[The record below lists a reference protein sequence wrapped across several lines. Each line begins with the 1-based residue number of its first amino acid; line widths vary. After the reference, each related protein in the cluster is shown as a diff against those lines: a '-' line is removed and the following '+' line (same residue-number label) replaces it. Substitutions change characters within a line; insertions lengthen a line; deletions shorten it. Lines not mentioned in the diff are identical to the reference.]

1 MDMINR
7 VEKIDFI
14 PLFPALTL
22 ILKGHTK
29 FFEKKLEG
37 TNVTP
42 SELPY
47 ILKVCG
53 DNGNISQRDL
63 SEIFSVSEPVVTRTL
78 KNLENKGFII
88 RTKDPNNKT
97 RRLLSLTEEG
107 FEISEKMLNIN
118 DEWLE
123 ELFKDMYQADIDK
136 FNGIIK
142 SLTVNSLKIWWG

>member
-47 ILKVCG
+47 ILRVCG

-142 SLTVNSLKIWWG
+142 SLTVNSLKL

>member
-1 MDMINR
+1 MDMMNR
-7 VEKIDFI
+7 VEKMNFI

-63 SEIFSVSEPVVTRTL
+63 SEIFRVSEPVVTRTL

-88 RTKDPNNKT
+88 RTKDSDNKT

-123 ELFKDMYQADIDK
+123 ELFKDMYQEDIDK
-136 FNGIIK
+136 FNEIIK
-142 SLTVNSLKIWWG
+142 SLTVNSMKL

>member
-1 MDMINR
+1 MINR

-37 TNVTP
+37 TNVNP

-142 SLTVNSLKIWWG
+142 SLTVNSLKL

>member
-88 RTKDPNNKT
+88 RTKGPNNKT

-142 SLTVNSLKIWWG
+142 SLTVNSLKL

>member
-37 TNVTP
+37 TNVNP

-142 SLTVNSLKIWWG
+142 SLTVNSLKL

>member
-142 SLTVNSLKIWWG
+142 SLTVNSLKL

>member
-123 ELFKDMYQADIDK
+123 ELFKDMYQEDIDK
-136 FNGIIK
+136 FNEIIK
-142 SLTVNSLKIWWG
+142 SLTVNSLKL

>member
-78 KNLENKGFII
+78 KNLENKGLII

-142 SLTVNSLKIWWG
+142 SLTVNSLKL

>member
-1 MDMINR
+1 MMNR
-7 VEKIDFI
+7 VEKMNFI

-63 SEIFSVSEPVVTRTL
+63 SEIFRVSEPVVTRTL

-88 RTKDPNNKT
+88 RTKYSYNNT

-136 FNGIIK
+136 FNEIIK
-142 SLTVNSLKIWWG
+142 SLTVNSMKL

>member
-63 SEIFSVSEPVVTRTL
+63 
-78 KNLENKGFII
+78 
-88 RTKDPNNKT
+88 
-97 RRLLSLTEEG
+97 
-107 FEISEKMLNIN
+107 
-118 DEWLE
+118 
-123 ELFKDMYQADIDK
+123 
-136 FNGIIK
+136 
-142 SLTVNSLKIWWG
+142 

>member
-1 MDMINR
+1 MMNR
-7 VEKIDFI
+7 VEKMNFI

-63 SEIFSVSEPVVTRTL
+63 SEIFRVSEPVVTRTL

-88 RTKDPNNKT
+88 RTKDSDNKT

-136 FNGIIK
+136 FNEIIK
-142 SLTVNSLKIWWG
+142 SLTVNSMKL

>member
-1 MDMINR
+1 MDMMNR
-7 VEKIDFI
+7 VEKMNFI

-63 SEIFSVSEPVVTRTL
+63 SEIFRVSEPVVTRTL

-88 RTKDPNNKT
+88 RTKDSDNKT

-136 FNGIIK
+136 FNEIIK
-142 SLTVNSLKIWWG
+142 SLTVNSMKL

>member
-1 MDMINR
+1 MDMMNR
-7 VEKIDFI
+7 VEKMNFI

-63 SEIFSVSEPVVTRTL
+63 SEIFRVSEPVVTRTL

-88 RTKDPNNKT
+88 RTKDSDNKT

-123 ELFKDMYQADIDK
+123 ELFKDMYQVDIDK
-136 FNGIIK
+136 FNEIIK
-142 SLTVNSLKIWWG
+142 SLTVNSMKL